1 MCGWACF
8 FTRSLT
14 LTLKYN
20 PSHPGSF
27 DLLIYTHP
35 DATVPDAWGDSAE
48 RTLHNA
54 ADVALR
60 SFSTRV
66 HKVAAQV
73 SYRRMSDS
81 DDD

>member
-1 MCGWACF
+1 
-8 FTRSLT
+8 
-14 LTLKYN
+14 
-20 PSHPGSF
+20 
-27 DLLIYTHP
+27 LIYTHP